1 MRRTRVPE
9 TCKFPRRNHVFLQK
23 WLFRAGPRG
32 GGGPPGVGGRGGIF
46 RGFKNA
52 KKWEEIVLFG
62 MSDWKFPIETLF
74 FYLGAFPAG
83 PPNFFCPTW
92 FCDFCARSHQ
102 SRAFENDPSQKSV
115 DDENEGTFIKHRF
128 PAGFS
133 CEAWV
138 SGGAKRQKMGRNRL
152 FRDLRLEI
160 SNRSAVFQSWGLPGR
175 TSELFLPHL
184 VLRFSRSG
192 APKQRVQKP
201 WHPWLLSPCKRL
213 VHSPVALTW

>member
-1 MRRTRVPE
+1 MTKTKAPSKN
-9 TCKFPRRNHVFLQK
+9 TVFLQ
-23 WLFRAGPRG
+23 
-32 GGGPPGVGGRGGIF
+32 VF
-46 RGFKNA
+46 RGRPGFRGTQNA
-52 KKWEEIVLFG
+52 KNWEEIAFFG
-62 MSDWKFPIETLF
+62 TSDWKFPIETPF

-102 SRAFENDPSQKSV
+102 SRAFENDLSQKSV
-115 DDENEGTFIKHRF
+115 DDENEGTFKKHRF

-138 SGGAKRQKMGRNRL
+138 SGDAKRQKMGRNRL

-160 SNRSAVFQSWGLPGR
+160 SNQNAVFLSWGLPGR
-175 TSELFLPHL
+175 TSELFFPHL

-192 APKQRVQKP
+192 TFK
-201 WHPWLLSPCKRL
+201 LLCYMARGCPREVRPSPQMRGRL
-213 VHSPVALTW
+213 TRSVVDPAARCGTQAAHWP

>member
-1 MRRTRVPE
+1 MTKTKAPS
-9 TCKFPRRNHVFLQK
+9 KNHVFLQV
-23 WLFRAGPRG
+23 FCVR
-32 GGGPPGVGGRGGIF
+32 PGF
-46 RGFKNA
+46 RGAQNA
-52 KKWEEIVLFG
+52 KKCEEIAFFG
-62 MSDWKFPIETLF
+62 NSDWKCSIKTPF

-83 PPNFFCPTW
+83 PPNFFSPTW
-92 FCDFCARSHQ
+92 FCDFCPRSHQ
-102 SRAFENDPSQKSV
+102 SRAFENDLSQKSI
-115 DDENEGTFIKHRF
+115 DDENESTFKKHRF

-138 SGGAKRQKMGRNRL
+138 SGDPKRQKLGRNHI

-160 SNRSAVFQSWGLPGR
+160 SNRNAVFLSWGLPSR
-175 TSELFLPHL
+175 TSELFFTHL

-201 WHPWLLSPCKRL
+201 WHPWLLFPCRRL